1 MANAA
6 LRAGAALTS
15 GVAQEGGAALSTR
28 DTILRVAMELFG
40 RQGYHATTIAQI
52 ESAAGLSAGAG
63 GLYRHFG
70 SKRAVLEEALRRQ
83 AAHGRPLLDYLAE
96 PGGLAALPRRDRFL
110 AVARAGLRR
119 LAEERDV
126 NRLLLRD
133 LAGFPDLLELVRA
146 QELGRVHEALTA
158 WLRRED
164 GGGTRDHAALAAVL
178 MAAVSHYWTLAD
190 VFGGTHPHVGED
202 RFLAAL
208 ADLATGT
215 SRSAEPS
222 SEP

>member
-1 MANAA
+1 
-6 LRAGAALTS
+6 
-15 GVAQEGGAALSTR
+15 
-28 DTILRVAMELFG
+28 MELFG

-63 GLYRHFG
+63 GLYRHFR

-83 AAHGRPLLDYLAE
+83 AEQGRPLLAYLEDADA
-96 PGGLAALPRRDRFL
+96 LAGLPRRERFL

-119 LAEERDV
+119 LADERDI

-133 LAGFPDLLELVRA
+133 LATFPDLLERVRA

-164 GGGTRDHAALAAVL
+164 GDGRDHAARAAVL

-190 VFGGTHPHVGED
+190 VFGGAHPHVDEE

-208 ADLATGT
+208 ADLATG
-215 SRSAEPS
+215 RDPS
-222 SEP
+222 PGPPPAR